1 MSQPLLTIDVDLA
14 PLIRAMDEIPNAILA
29 HLKPVAQQT
38 AERIV
43 AEAKARVARRTGHT
57 AAQIRV
63 EDGSRP
69 GYSEVGPGV
78 VFSQE
83 VGDDGAL
90 IIRADDPTTK
100 LHVEQWLEFGTKF
113 MTPRPFFF
121 VSADLERGAYER
133 DSRHAIQAAIDE
145 TGLGD

>member
-1 MSQPLLTIDVDLA
+1 MTIDVDLA
-14 PLIRAMDEIPNAILA
+14 PLIRALERIPDAILA

-38 AERIV
+38 ADHIV

-63 EDGSRP
+63 EDPTRP
-69 GYSEVGPGV
+69 GYTEVGPGV

-83 VGDDGAL
+83 VHDDGAL

-100 LHVEQWLEFGTKF
+100 LHTEKWLEFGTRQ
-113 MTPRPFFF
+113 MTARPFFF
-121 VSADLERGAYER
+121 VAADLERAAYER
-133 DSRHAIQAAIDE
+133 NSRQAIQDAIDE

>member
-1 MSQPLLTIDVDLA
+1 MSQPLMTIDVDLA
-14 PLIRAMDEIPNAILA
+14 PLIRALDEIPNAILA

-57 AAQIRV
+57 AEQIRV
-63 EDGSRP
+63 EETGEPDVWEQLVLDKSA
-69 GYSEVGPGV
+69 
-78 VFSQE
+78 
-83 VGDDGAL
+83 DDDFAY

-100 LHVEQWLEFGTKF
+100 LHTEKWLEFGTKF
-113 MTPRPFFF
+113 ETPRPFFF
-121 VSADLERGAYER
+121 VAADLERGAYER
-133 DSRHAIQAAIDE
+133 ASRQAIQDAIDE

>member
-1 MSQPLLTIDVDLA
+1 MTIDVDLA
-14 PLIRAMDEIPNAILA
+14 PLIRALDEIPNAILA

-63 EDGSRP
+63 GETGEPDWFEQYVLDKSA
-69 GYSEVGPGV
+69 
-78 VFSQE
+78 
-83 VGDDGAL
+83 DDDFAY
-90 IIRADDPTTK
+90 IVRADDPTTK
-100 LHVEQWLEFGTKF
+100 LHTEKWLEFGTRQ
-113 MTPRPFFF
+113 MTARPFFF
-121 VSADLERGAYER
+121 VSAELERAAYER
-133 DSRHAIQAAIDE
+133 NSRQAIQDAIDE